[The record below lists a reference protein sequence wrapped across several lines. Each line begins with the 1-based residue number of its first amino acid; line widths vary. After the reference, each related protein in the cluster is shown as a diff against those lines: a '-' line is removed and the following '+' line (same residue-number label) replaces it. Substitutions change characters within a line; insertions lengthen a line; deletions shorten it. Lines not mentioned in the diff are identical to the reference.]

1 MSPDPMQP
9 LTHPDSVMV
18 PDVSDP
24 GICGKIGADVC
35 ASTCPAATMNMK
47 TVSDVFMADLL
58 EPVQLRPE
66 VKAGLSQRLLKARH
80 IASVRLATL
89 YSQHVP
95 SRFRQAQA
103 SATPS
108 VVC

>member
-1 MSPDPMQP
+1 MPP

-24 GICGKIGADVC
+24 GICGKIGADVW
-35 ASTCPAATMNMK
+35 ASACPAATMNMK

-66 VKAGLSQRLLKARH
+66 VKAGLSQHLLK
-80 IASVRLATL
+80 
-89 YSQHVP
+89 
-95 SRFRQAQA
+95 
-103 SATPS
+103 S
-108 VVC
+108 VVTSRLPVWPHCIHSTFQTGFVKLRLPPRRQ